1 MGAQFRAIP
10 SLARVVSLFEAA
22 TATHLI
28 HGSIWSEWHDC
39 PDELIEQF
47 RPYIRPSHQQ
57 LFEAARANPGSGP
70 VLCSF
75 LRQLLRP
82 HKFKIEATRTG
93 WRLTSAEH
101 SPTRVARK
109 ESPVHIEWN

>member
-22 TATHLI
+22 TATPMTHRA
-28 HGSIWSEWHDC
+28 IWSEWITC

-57 LFEAARANPGSGP
+57 LLETARANPGSGP
-70 VLCSF
+70 AMCSF

-93 WRLTSAEH
+93 WRLISIENNDTAVSLKD
-101 SPTRVARK
+101 T
-109 ESPVHIEWN
+109 PVRIEWD